1 MSSEGGK
8 RNLILHL
15 AAGMIK
21 QFVYLFVLFVVFMIL
36 GYLVVF
42 IVYIEDIILIKN

>member
-21 QFVYLFVLFVVFMIL
+21 QFVYLFVVFMIL